1 MSMHIM
7 PHSNAYTADSPAV
20 DVDTKKK
27 RCRLLAYRSPLELVR
42 ILHCVRIREEIAQ
55 SEPDL
60 AIVRVLCERLR
71 IIQPP
76 GTDGASL

>member
-1 MSMHIM
+1 M
-7 PHSNAYTADSPAV
+7 PIPPTALLS
-20 DVDTKKK
+20 TSIQKKS
-27 RCRLLAYRSPLELVR
+27 LFAYRSPLELVR

-76 GTDGASL
+76 GTDGASLQNELQSII